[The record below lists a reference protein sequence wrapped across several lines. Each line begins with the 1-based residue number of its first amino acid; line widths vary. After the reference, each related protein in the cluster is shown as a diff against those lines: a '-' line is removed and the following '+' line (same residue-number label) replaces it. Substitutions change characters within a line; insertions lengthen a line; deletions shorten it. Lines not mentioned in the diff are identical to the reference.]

1 MVSQINKT
9 SLSKEAQ
16 SKLQKIKTERDN
28 TPAAGAAPPD
38 PPAATGAAT
47 APPAGT
53 EANLERP
60 EREIDFFLVKVAVL
74 KSAMHV

>member
-1 MVSQINKT
+1 M
-9 SLSKEAQ
+9 
-16 SKLQKIKTERDN
+16 LQKIQTKKDFN

-38 PPAATGAAT
+38 PPAAAGAAT

-60 EREIDFFLVKVAVL
+60 VREIDFF
-74 KSAMHV
+74 